1 MRPESLVYQMSVN
14 TFSWSRALKSFLR
27 PLFVILAITVLI
39 SACGYRNPY
48 VYSGPDRTIYATT
61 WKNRTNEL
69 LLDSK
74 IYQSLIKWYQK
85 TGSLSITKTKENAD
99 YILAG
104 EIISIDLPSLT
115 YGRASSTSEVNIR
128 LRVRYIM
135 KDLKNDR
142 VLMEVPSEV
151 WTQEYKVG
159 SDAAVNRDN
168 ENEALDIIVDDLSQK
183 IYQRSL
189 LELAKL

>member
-1 MRPESLVYQMSVN
+1 MSVN
-14 TFSWSRALKSFLR
+14 TFSWSRALKHFLR
-27 PLFVILAITVLI
+27 PLFVLLAITVFV

-69 LLDSK
+69 GLDSK
-74 IYQSLIKWYQK
+74 IYQSLVKWFQK
-85 TGSLSITKTKENAD
+85 TGSLSVVKTKENAD

-115 YGRASSTSEVNIR
+115 YGSASSTSEVKIR

-135 KDLKNDR
+135 KDLKTDK

-151 WTQEYKVG
+151 WTEEYKVG
-159 SDAAVNRDN
+159 STAADSRDN

>member
-1 MRPESLVYQMSVN
+1 V
-14 TFSWSRALKSFLR
+14 FKKKSWSKTLKHIFP
-27 PLFVILAITVLI
+27 PLFIFLAICVLI

-61 WKNRTNEL
+61 WKNRTNVL

-85 TGSLSITKTKENAD
+85 AGSLIISKDKDNAD

-115 YGRASSTSEVNIR
+115 FRGANTTSEVNIR

-135 KDLKNDR
+135 KDLKSGK
-142 VLMEVPSEV
+142 VLIEQPSEV
-151 WTQEYKVG
+151 WTEAYKVG
-159 SDAAVNRDN
+159 LNSTVTKDN
-168 ENEALDIIVDDLSQK
+168 ENEALKIIIDDLSQK
-183 IYQRSL
+183 IYQKSL
-189 LELAKL
+189 FEFAKL

>member
-1 MRPESLVYQMSVN
+1 MCVN

-74 IYQSLIKWYQK
+74 IYQSLLKWYQK

-115 YGRASSTSEVNIR
+115 YRGASNTSEVNIR

-168 ENEALDIIVDDLSQK
+168 ENEALAIIVDDLSQK

>member
-1 MRPESLVYQMSVN
+1 MKPIFRSLVVFL
-14 TFSWSRALKSFLR
+14 TIALL
-27 PLFVILAITVLI
+27 V

-61 WKNRTNEL
+61 WKNRTNVL

-85 TGSLSITKTKENAD
+85 SGSLIISKDKENAD
-99 YILAG
+99 FILAG

-115 YGRASSTSEVNIR
+115 YGGANTTSEVNIR

-135 KDLKNDR
+135 KDLRNGN
-142 VLMEVPSEV
+142 VLIEQPSEV
-151 WTQEYKVG
+151 WTEAYKVG
-159 SDAAVNRDN
+159 PNSTVTKDN
-168 ENEALDIIVDDLSQK
+168 ENEALEVIIDELSQK

-189 LELAKL
+189 IEFAKL

>member
-1 MRPESLVYQMSVN
+1 MIVN
-14 TFSWSRALKSFLR
+14 TFSWSNPLKHFF
-27 PLFVILAITVLI
+27 PPFFIILAIAVFVT
-39 SACGYRNPY
+39 ACGYRNPY

-61 WKNRTNEL
+61 WKNRTNVL
-69 LLDSK
+69 QLDSK

-85 TGSLSITKTKENAD
+85 TGSLAITKTKENAD

-115 YGRASSTSEVNIR
+115 YGGANNATEVNIR

-135 KDLKNDR
+135 KDLTTDA
-142 VLMEVPSEV
+142 VLIEQPSEL

-159 SDAAVNRDN
+159 ANATVTRDN
-168 ENEALDIIVDDLSQK
+168 ESEALDIIIDDLSQK

-189 LELAKL
+189 LELAKF

>member
-1 MRPESLVYQMSVN
+1 MKHIFP
-14 TFSWSRALKSFLR
+14 
-27 PLFVILAITVLI
+27 PLFIFLAICVLI

-61 WKNRTNEL
+61 WKNRTNVL

-85 TGSLSITKTKENAD
+85 AGSLIISKDKDNAD

-115 YGRASSTSEVNIR
+115 FRGANTTSEVNIR

-135 KDLKNDR
+135 KDLKSGK
-142 VLMEVPSEV
+142 VLIEQPSEV
-151 WTQEYKVG
+151 WTEAYKVG
-159 SDAAVNRDN
+159 LNSTVTKDN
-168 ENEALDIIVDDLSQK
+168 ENEALKIIIDDLSQK
-183 IYQRSL
+183 IYQKSL
-189 LELAKL
+189 VEFAKL

>member
-1 MRPESLVYQMSVN
+1 MKHIFP
-14 TFSWSRALKSFLR
+14 
-27 PLFVILAITVLI
+27 PLFIFLAICVLI

-61 WKNRTNEL
+61 WKNRTNVL

-85 TGSLSITKTKENAD
+85 AGSLIISKDKDNAD

-115 YGRASSTSEVNIR
+115 FRGANTTSEVNIR

-135 KDLKNDR
+135 KDLKSGK
-142 VLMEVPSEV
+142 VLIEQPSEV
-151 WTQEYKVG
+151 WTEAYKVG
-159 SDAAVNRDN
+159 LNSTVTKDN
-168 ENEALDIIVDDLSQK
+168 ENEALEIIIDDLSQK
-183 IYQRSL
+183 IYQKSL
-189 LELAKL
+189 VEFAKL

>member
-1 MRPESLVYQMSVN
+1 MKHIFRSLVI
-14 TFSWSRALKSFLR
+14 F
-27 PLFVILAITVLI
+27 LAIALLV

-61 WKNRTNEL
+61 WKNRTNVL

-85 TGSLSITKTKENAD
+85 SGSLIISKDKENAD
-99 YILAG
+99 FILAG

-115 YGRASSTSEVNIR
+115 YGGANTTSEVNIR

-135 KDLKNDR
+135 KDLRNGT
-142 VLMEVPSEV
+142 VLIEQPSEV
-151 WTQEYKVG
+151 WTEAYKVG
-159 SDAAVNRDN
+159 PNSTVTKDN
-168 ENEALDIIVDDLSQK
+168 ENEALAVIIDELSQK

-189 LELAKL
+189 IEFAKL

>member
-1 MRPESLVYQMSVN
+1 V
-14 TFSWSRALKSFLR
+14 FKKKSWSKTLKHIFP
-27 PLFVILAITVLI
+27 PLFIFLAICVLI

-61 WKNRTNEL
+61 WKNRTNVL

-85 TGSLSITKTKENAD
+85 AGSLIISKDKDNAD

-115 YGRASSTSEVNIR
+115 FRGANTTSEVNIR

-135 KDLKNDR
+135 KDLKSGK
-142 VLMEVPSEV
+142 VLIEQPSEV
-151 WTQEYKVG
+151 WTEAYKVG
-159 SDAAVNRDN
+159 LNSTVTKDN
-168 ENEALDIIVDDLSQK
+168 ENEALKIIIDDLSQK
-183 IYQRSL
+183 IYQKSL
-189 LELAKL
+189 VEFAKI